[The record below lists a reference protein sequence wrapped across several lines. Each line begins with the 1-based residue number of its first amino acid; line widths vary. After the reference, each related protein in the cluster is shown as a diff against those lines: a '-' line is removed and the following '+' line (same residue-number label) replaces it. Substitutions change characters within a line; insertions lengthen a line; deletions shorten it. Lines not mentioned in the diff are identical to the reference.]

1 MASRRQ
7 RKFARYSPY
16 STSDQLSEC
25 NNWSTSKFKEELL
38 KNGINIT
45 SNLAKTVLKQLY
57 LDNVKSVSDK
67 PMRENSSSLEVVSNE
82 VMGNNS
88 QSSEVAEIS
97 TPEREIPQLLGNLTE
112 VVAGLKNS
120 MNSFNV
126 NQVNSSA
133 ARSRPELPRIIPG
146 NDEESRNRNIHKHVS
161 SVIHYSRTRLKIL
174 ISGIR
179 SSTSKKDIQYT
190 CQKYSN
196 LLY

>member
-1 MASRRQ
+1 MAFRRQ
-7 RKFARYSPY
+7 KVCTVFSLF
-16 STSDQLSEC
+16 DKCNKLSA
-25 NNWSTSKFKEELL
+25 SKFKEELL
-38 KNGINIT
+38 KKWDKHYFKFNE
-45 SNLAKTVLKQLY
+45 TVLKQLY
-57 LDNVKSVSDK
+57 LDNVKSVSDE
-67 PMRENSSSLEVVSNE
+67 PIRENRSSSEFVSNE
-82 VMGNNS
+82 LVCNNS

-179 SSTSKKDIQYT
+179 SSTLKKDIQYT

>member
-1 MASRRQ
+1 
-7 RKFARYSPY
+7 
-16 STSDQLSEC
+16 
-25 NNWSTSKFKEELL
+25 LL
-38 KNGINIT
+38 KF
-45 SNLAKTVLKQLY
+45 
-57 LDNVKSVSDK
+57 
-67 PMRENSSSLEVVSNE
+67 PHRREKY
-82 VMGNNS
+82 
-88 QSSEVAEIS
+88 
-97 TPEREIPQLLGNLTE
+97 PQLLGNLTE

-120 MNSFNV
+120 MDSFNV

-133 ARSRPELPRIIPG
+133 ARPRPALPRILPG
-146 NDEESRNRNIHKHVS
+146 NDEESRNRNIHKHAS